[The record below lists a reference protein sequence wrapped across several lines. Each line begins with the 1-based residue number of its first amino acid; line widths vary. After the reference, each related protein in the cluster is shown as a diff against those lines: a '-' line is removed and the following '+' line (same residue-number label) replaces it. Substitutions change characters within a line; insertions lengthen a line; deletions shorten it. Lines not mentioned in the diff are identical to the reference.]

1 MSTSKICRD
10 CGAEELETS
19 ISSCLQCGGVLQRP
33 LRTPETDS
41 EVLWTFAWALGS
53 IGGTVWL
60 IWGAWGSWHLLW
72 LLLLGP
78 LSLFLVWAAAEMVW
92 VLTPVREI
100 TVRRLGFLAPV
111 REKLIMPQC
120 MRDLLCGLDWGHT
133 GTWAYDKGPY
143 ECNQT
148 RICLRCGEKS
158 SRIQHAVEHWTP
170 NGGWFFLRESGVC
183 IRCKRWQTQ
192 AGGTD

>member
-10 CGAEELETS
+10 CGAEKLETS

-33 LRTPETDS
+33 LRNPETDS

-78 LSLFLVWAAAEMVW
+78 FSLVCLWDAAEMVG

-111 REKLIMPQC
+111 REKLIMPQW
-120 MRDLLCGLDWGHT
+120 MRDLLCGLGWGHT
-133 GTWAYDKGPY
+133 GTWAYYSP
-143 ECNQT
+143 CSQI
-148 RICLRCGEKS
+148 RICLRCGKPSFRFE
-158 SRIQHAVEHWTP
+158 HEVEHWTRD
-170 NGGWFFLRESGVC
+170 GRFSLTESGVC
-183 IRCKRWQTQ
+183 IRCKERQTRET
-192 AGGTD
+192 AAAAYR